1 MKGFELEKK
10 FGVLGLA
17 AFIVFSIT
25 TVQVRA
31 FYNEGGRFY
40 KKVDF
45 IEDVPKLSVIIEE
58 DSDWKETYVQHA
70 NKTDSDE
77 EYSYTYDEVDYEY
90 TTEDTSVVD
99 NGTEDKN
106 IENKDA

>member
-1 MKGFELEKK
+1 MKRFKLAKK
-10 FGVLGLA
+10 FGFLGLT

-40 KKVDF
+40 KKIN
-45 IEDVPKLSVIIEE
+45 IENVPKLSVIIEE
-58 DSDWKETYVQHA
+58 DPDWKETYVQHA

-90 TTEDTSVVD
+90 TKEDTSVEY